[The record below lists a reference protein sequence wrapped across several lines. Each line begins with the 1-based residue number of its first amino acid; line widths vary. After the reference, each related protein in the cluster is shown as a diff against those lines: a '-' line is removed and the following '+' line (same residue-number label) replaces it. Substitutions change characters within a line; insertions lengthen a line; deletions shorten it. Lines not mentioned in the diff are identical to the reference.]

1 MSYVFDFAAA
11 LLAAALTGMG
21 VGGGGILVL
30 WLTFVMC
37 VEQLSA
43 QGINIVFYICASA
56 ASLIV
61 HIKNRKLPVVPVLI
75 MAGTGAV
82 GAVGGCI
89 VADIIEADLLRRLF
103 GGLLA
108 VAGVVLLFRRGEN

>member
-1 MSYVFDFAAA
+1 VNGAADFIAA
-11 LLAAALTGMG
+11 LVIAALAGMG
-21 VGGGGILVL
+21 VGGGGLLVL
-30 WLTFVMC
+30 WLTFISGA
-37 VEQLSA
+37 EQLTA
-43 QGINIVFYICASA
+43 QGVNIIFYICATA

-61 HIKNRKLPVVPVLI
+61 HLKNRKLPVAAILI
-75 MAGTGAV
+75 MAIAGAA

-108 VAGVVLLFRRGEN
+108 IAGASVFLKKSEN

>member
-30 WLTFVMC
+30 WLTFVMG

-75 MAGTGAV
+75 MAGIGAV